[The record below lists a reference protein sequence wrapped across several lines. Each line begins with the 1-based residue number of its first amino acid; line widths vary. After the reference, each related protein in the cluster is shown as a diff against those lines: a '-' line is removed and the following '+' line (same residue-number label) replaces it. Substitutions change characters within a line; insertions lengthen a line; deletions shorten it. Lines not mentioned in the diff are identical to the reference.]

1 MSNSSNLYAEKVFAE
16 HPLGLWALDE
26 KLDYL
31 SLIQE
36 AQRDVEDLWTVTG
49 GTAFSGAGV
58 VGEPFTD
65 SPTTTIKGSVPTG
78 NTNQIVCISPNLAN
92 FSTFDEQYGN
102 FCIGS
107 YIYIDSIYA
116 QSISI
121 GYEYTDPTSLLVYQE
136 LKTFEVSVFDSWIFV
151 SETFDTPDETT
162 NFRAVIK
169 INTLDGGSTTD
180 DYIFH
185 INGVTAG
192 QWSEEFN
199 TSSLGV
205 QTIQL
210 PSSISL
216 YGGMQGVESFNY
228 GIQDT
233 PGYYL
238 SALGLL
244 ARNTSLPLV
253 FGASNLTKLN
263 VSSGASLIVPG
274 KGFLNNKGK
283 YNNYTVEF
291 WARINSD
298 SSLDKRIFGPISST
312 DGLYINGGF
321 LTLSIGNNFASH
333 FVGEWYRPM
342 LIHIRFIGNTASLLI
357 NGEQVLSF
365 NFNIDDLTFPD
376 ELDEE
381 GKDQDW
387 LGFYSYADINPF
399 EIDCISIYPY
409 QVPITVAKRRWVYGQ
424 AVISPESIDSSYGG
438 VSTFIDYPFSGYTAN
453 YSYPN
458 FAKWEQGS
466 FDNLTTSPQSL
477 STPQYSLPNISIQ
490 EKTIENL
497 YSDNKEIQDE
507 ANNFITFRPNNS
519 WNNVH
524 SYFNFNNFNIINS
537 DPIAIYGIFSST
549 NMTSVETLF
558 TIYNS
563 ITKNYFS
570 VIKEGDHINYSLYYN
585 GEEQIIY
592 DDFIYQSF
600 YDDNGTVIDA
610 GFYNTASWE
619 EVLEGGS
626 PSTVFSGLVSGD
638 KYIAG
643 INIEKLVSYFGG
655 NVATFFGNKNGL
667 EIYIAGDTNPENS
680 FTGNIYS
687 FGISSKFN
695 TNLIKDNFDQSGI
708 ILNASV
714 DEMINH
720 TASYT
725 LVPFEK
731 YNNYFLDINSY
742 GYWED
747 YMPLSYFA
755 KYVTNSKG
763 KSYYDLDF
771 LQFNID
777 IPAPST
783 VSVYE
788 QVSSWNYSTLK
799 NEYLF
804 PIQKSYDQLD
814 NFLLTN
820 WEDYAEL
827 NSRSVENY
835 RYDTSNSTI
844 KTYISFQYIQDGANN
859 LESFFTTIQ
868 PIENSLV
875 IDIDSFE
882 NWETTKFEV
891 INNTIIYPSKKVN
904 FNDLAIVYHIELN
917 ATSINKNPI
926 SIKNLEIASQALND
940 NSFNPIGTRFGQNIF
955 PFKQS
960 GVYYDY
966 KSKNPFNIY
975 KGSTPYLYLTRD
987 SGIKVSGETNL
998 QTSRGIS
1005 VPINSS
1011 LALDYKVN
1019 AIQLWMRYDSLFFS
1033 VEEETLF
1040 DIDYKGDTIKFYVLS
1055 DNVNGTRG
1063 KVVARSQSTN
1073 QEYQGI
1079 SYYWNGNLVR
1089 EPRITKNEWGVL
1101 SVSFPESLN
1110 FNSYLGSINLTGS
1123 ALFNNVSYY
1132 QSTGI
1137 QKIQKSINRPWT
1149 RVKNDI
1155 SNDLD
1160 WQYWLD
1166 SYTWNGVL
1174 VLSTVDLYGSNP
1186 VEIYKTYI
1194 GTNKIIVDDSQGM
1207 LLDSVNIKVYKDT
1220 SWQIQVK
1227 TPV

>member
-1 MSNSSNLYAEKVFAE
+1 
-16 HPLGLWALDE
+16 
-26 KLDYL
+26 
-31 SLIQE
+31 
-36 AQRDVEDLWTVTG
+36 
-49 GTAFSGAGV
+49 
-58 VGEPFTD
+58 
-65 SPTTTIKGSVPTG
+65 
-78 NTNQIVCISPNLAN
+78 
-92 FSTFDEQYGN
+92 
-102 FCIGS
+102 
-107 YIYIDSIYA
+107 
-116 QSISI
+116 
-121 GYEYTDPTSLLVYQE
+121 
-136 LKTFEVSVFDSWIFV
+136 
-151 SETFDTPDETT
+151 
-162 NFRAVIK
+162 
-169 INTLDGGSTTD
+169 
-180 DYIFH
+180 
-185 INGVTAG
+185 
-192 QWSEEFN
+192 
-199 TSSLGV
+199 
-205 QTIQL
+205 
-210 PSSISL
+210 
-216 YGGMQGVESFNY
+216 
-228 GIQDT
+228 
-233 PGYYL
+233 
-238 SALGLL
+238 
-244 ARNTSLPLV
+244 
-253 FGASNLTKLN
+253 
-263 VSSGASLIVPG
+263 
-274 KGFLNNKGK
+274 
-283 YNNYTVEF
+283 
-291 WARINSD
+291 
-298 SSLDKRIFGPISST
+298 
-312 DGLYINGGF
+312 
-321 LTLSIGNNFASH
+321 
-333 FVGEWYRPM
+333 
-342 LIHIRFIGNTASLLI
+342 
-357 NGEQVLSF
+357 
-365 NFNIDDLTFPD
+365 
-376 ELDEE
+376 
-381 GKDQDW
+381 
-387 LGFYSYADINPF
+387 
-399 EIDCISIYPY
+399 
-409 QVPITVAKRRWVYGQ
+409 
-424 AVISPESIDSSYGG
+424 
-438 VSTFIDYPFSGYTAN
+438 
-453 YSYPN
+453 
-458 FAKWEQGS
+458 
-466 FDNLTTSPQSL
+466 
-477 STPQYSLPNISIQ
+477 
-490 EKTIENL
+490 
-497 YSDNKEIQDE
+497 
-507 ANNFITFRPNNS
+507 
-519 WNNVH
+519 
-524 SYFNFNNFNIINS
+524 
-537 DPIAIYGIFSST
+537 
-549 NMTSVETLF
+549 
-558 TIYNS
+558 
-563 ITKNYFS
+563 
-570 VIKEGDHINYSLYYN
+570 
-585 GEEQIIY
+585 
-592 DDFIYQSF
+592 
-600 YDDNGTVIDA
+600 
-610 GFYNTASWE
+610 
-619 EVLEGGS
+619 
-626 PSTVFSGLVSGD
+626 
-638 KYIAG
+638 
-643 INIEKLVSYFGG
+643 
-655 NVATFFGNKNGL
+655 
-667 EIYIAGDTNPENS
+667 
-680 FTGNIYS
+680 
-687 FGISSKFN
+687 
-695 TNLIKDNFDQSGI
+695 
-708 ILNASV
+708 
-714 DEMINH
+714 
-720 TASYT
+720 
-725 LVPFEK
+725 
-731 YNNYFLDINSY
+731 
-742 GYWED
+742 
-747 YMPLSYFA
+747 
-755 KYVTNSKG
+755 
-763 KSYYDLDF
+763 
-771 LQFNID
+771 
-777 IPAPST
+777 
-783 VSVYE
+783 
-788 QVSSWNYSTLK
+788 
-799 NEYLF
+799 
-804 PIQKSYDQLD
+804 
-814 NFLLTN
+814 LTN

-1063 KVVARSQSTN
+1063 KVVARSQLTN

-1207 LLDSVNIKVYKDT
+1207 LLDSVSIKVYKDT

>member
-36 AQRDVEDLWTVTG
+36 SQRDVEDSWTVTG
-49 GTAFSGAGV
+49 GTAFSGLDI
-58 VGEPFTD
+58 VGEPFVD
-65 SPTTTIKGSVPTG
+65 SATTVIKGLVPTG
-78 NTNQIVCISPNLAN
+78 DTNEIVCISPNLAN
-92 FSTFDEQYGN
+92 FATFDEQYGN

-116 QSISI
+116 QSVSI
-121 GYEYTDPTSLLVYQE
+121 GYEYTDPTSLIVYQNV
-136 LKTFEVSVFDSWIFV
+136 KTFEVSVSNSWIFV
-151 SETFDTPDETT
+151 SETFDTPNEAT
-162 NFRAVIK
+162 NFRVVIK
-169 INTLDGGSTTD
+169 INTLNGGTLVD
-180 DYIFH
+180 DYIFY
-185 INGVTAG
+185 INGISAG

-205 QTIQL
+205 ETIQI
-210 PSSISL
+210 PSSISV
-216 YGGMQGVESFNY
+216 YGGTQGVEAFNY

-253 FGASNLTKLN
+253 FGATNLTKLN

-283 YNNYTVEF
+283 HNSYTVEF

-342 LIHIRFIGNTASLLI
+342 LIHIRFIENTASLLI
-357 NGEQVLSF
+357 NGEEVLSF
-365 NFNIDDLTFPD
+365 TFNIDDLNFPD
-376 ELDEE
+376 KLDEE

-387 LGFYSYADINPF
+387 LGFYSYEDINPF

-409 QVPITVAKRRWVYGQ
+409 QIPITVAKRRWVYGQ
-424 AVISPESIDSSYGG
+424 AVISPESIDSSYKGI
-438 VSTFIDYPFSGYTAN
+438 STFIDYPFSGYTAN

-466 FDNLTTSPQSL
+466 FDNLVTSSQSL
-477 STPQYSLPNISIQ
+477 STPQHSLPNISIG
-490 EKTIENL
+490 EKTTESL
-497 YSDNKEIQDE
+497 YFDNKEIQDE
-507 ANNFITFRPNNS
+507 ENSFITFRPNSS

-524 SYFNFNNFNIINS
+524 SYFNFSSINIISN
-537 DPIAIYGIFSST
+537 DFNAIYGIFSST
-549 NMTSVETLF
+549 GIADRETLF

-570 VIKEGDHINYSLYYN
+570 AIKEDDHISYLLYYN
-585 GEEQIIY
+585 GQEEVIF
-592 DDFIYQSF
+592 DDFVYQSL
-600 YDDNGTVIDA
+600 YSDNGTIIDA
-610 GFYNTASWE
+610 GSYNTISWVE
-619 EVLEGGS
+619 TLDGGT
-626 PSTVFSGLVSGD
+626 PSSLFSGLAPGE

-643 INIEKLVSYFGG
+643 INIENLVNYFGG
-655 NVATFFGNKNGL
+655 NIATFFGNKNGL
-667 EIYIAGDTNPENS
+667 ELYIAGDKNPANS
-680 FTGNIYS
+680 FTGNLYS
-687 FGISSKFN
+687 FGISSKLN
-695 TNLIKDNFDQSGI
+695 TKLIENNFDEKGLI
-708 ILNASV
+708 INSSANEMLNF
-714 DEMINH
+714 

-725 LVPFEK
+725 LKPFEK

-755 KYVTNSKG
+755 KYVTDSKG

-777 IPAPST
+777 VPAPST
-783 VSVYE
+783 VSIYNN
-788 QVSSWNYSTLK
+788 VSSWNYSELK
-799 NEYLF
+799 NEYVY
-804 PIQKSYDQLD
+804 PIQKTYDQLD
-814 NFLLTN
+814 NFLLTG
-820 WEDYAEL
+820 WDDYSEL
-827 NSRSVENY
+827 NNKSVEVY
-835 RYDTSNSTI
+835 RYDTSASTV

-859 LESFFTTIQ
+859 PESFFTSVEPIQ
-868 PIENSLV
+868 SSLV

-882 NWETTKFEV
+882 NWQTTKFEV
-891 INNTIIYPSKKVN
+891 INNTIIYPSKKVD

-917 ATSINKNPI
+917 SVAINKNPI
-926 SIKNLEIASQALND
+926 SIKKLEIASQVLNN
-940 NSFNPIGTRFGQNIF
+940 NSFNPIGTRFGQNVF

-987 SGIKVSGETNL
+987 SGIKLSGEISL
-998 QTSRGIS
+998 QTNRGIS
-1005 VPINSS
+1005 IPINTS

-1019 AIQLWMRYDSLFFS
+1019 AIQMWMRYDSLLFS
-1033 VEEETLF
+1033 ATEESLF
-1040 DIDYKGDTIKFYVLS
+1040 DIDYKGDVIKFYVSS
-1055 DNVNGTRG
+1055 DNTNGTRG
-1063 KVVARSQSTN
+1063 KIVARSQLTN

-1089 EPRITKNEWGVL
+1089 EPRITKNEWGVFAI
-1101 SVSFPESLN
+1101 SFPESLN
-1110 FNSYLGSINLTGS
+1110 FSSYLGSINLTGS
-1123 ALFNNVSYY
+1123 ALFNNVSSY

-1137 QKIQKSINRPWT
+1137 QQAQKSINRPWI

-1155 SNDLD
+1155 DNDLN

-1166 SYTWNGVL
+1166 NYTWNGVL
-1174 VLSTVDLYGSNP
+1174 VLSTVDLYTSNP
-1186 VEIYKTYI
+1186 TEIYKTYT
-1194 GTNKIIVDDSQGM
+1194 GTNRIIVDDNQGM
-1207 LLDSVNIKVYKDT
+1207 SFDSVKIKVYKDT
-1220 SWQIQVK
+1220 DWQIQVK
-1227 TPV
+1227 IPV